1 MFENF
6 FAQPTWPA
14 AVATLGAAILT
25 VMLTA
30 VVNARNIHFTQT
42 FQRHGAA
49 MAEQAAA
56 TASTLA
62 DLKKIELENAAAT
75 RYAEMIERRAARLHE
90 DLAGLLSIVDLMM
103 QAPPIDTAEDR
114 RQLVR
119 LTNAISLAI
128 SPRGPFAEELNIQLG
143 HVREAAA
150 QGAPYLAARPGVLTS
165 LQFNAWRIVDAEY
178 DRAAESISSG
188 KTVPRSQLAPFHH
201 EL

>member
-14 AVATLGAAILT
+14 AVTTLAAAILT

-30 VVNARNIHFTQT
+30 VVNARNIRFTQA

-62 DLKKIELENAAAT
+62 DLKTIELENAAAT
-75 RYAEMIERRAARLHE
+75 KYADIVERRAARLHE
-90 DLAGLLSIVDLMM
+90 DFADLLSIVEWML
-103 QAPPIDTAEDR
+103 QTPPIDTDEDR

-119 LTNAISLAI
+119 LSNAISLAI
-128 SPRGPFAEELNIQLG
+128 SPRGAFAEELNIQLG
-143 HVREAAA
+143 HLREAAA
-150 QGAPYLAARPGVLTS
+150 QGASYLVARPDFLTS
-165 LQFNAWRIVDAEY
+165 FQFNAWRIVDAEY
-178 DRAAESISSG
+178 DRAAESVSSG
-188 KTVPRSQLAPFHH
+188 RTVPRSRLKPFRHGR
-201 EL
+201 